1 MEALSALPWKANTGL
16 PWQHTSSSTSEE
28 PYMRK
33 GGLSEVPPS
42 HPEPNSPPVIRTI
55 CEEIAGAVVASLA
68 TETILH
74 FGITYQ
80 PLPAPGCTR
89 LIQSA
94 VTRLSPLHL
103 AGQLHP
109 SLAITAV
116 CELPVGATVLIT
128 DQGDTRYSLL
138 HQHSK
143 APHVV
148 PNIRYDYYPCRCGSI
163 HVAAK
168 TTRRVRQGEM
178 LLYNDQGNMT
188 TRVLLVQ
195 FDGSYKPRLK
205 RGGAGVAAFLV
216 EQQCMKLLDWQA
228 VAIANCPD
236 NIHAETIACEQATLL
251 AAEWYAK
258 LAPEGSITVII
269 QGDILPLIQFLNYTA
284 RLRYAGVQQH
294 LLNIK
299 QTALHQLP
307 NHSFTYL
314 PREGNA
320 IADYLAGAGAEF
332 SPPAAGVDTYSQ
344 SPLPPALLSKA
355 NLYHL
360 PLQQSLTLNEHPAH
374 PLPAPG
380 GLLATASHTQT
391 RPRSIPCKIQG
402 HMHVQQD

>member
-1 MEALSALPWKANTGL
+1 
-16 PWQHTSSSTSEE
+16 
-28 PYMRK
+28 
-33 GGLSEVPPS
+33 
-42 HPEPNSPPVIRTI
+42 
-55 CEEIAGAVVASLA
+55 
-68 TETILH
+68 
-74 FGITYQ
+74 
-80 PLPAPGCTR
+80 
-89 LIQSA
+89 
-94 VTRLSPLHL
+94 
-103 AGQLHP
+103 
-109 SLAITAV
+109 
-116 CELPVGATVLIT
+116 
-128 DQGDTRYSLL
+128 
-138 HQHSK
+138 
-143 APHVV
+143 
-148 PNIRYDYYPCRCGSI
+148 
-163 HVAAK
+163 
-168 TTRRVRQGEM
+168 M
-178 LLYNDQGNMT
+178 LLYNDQSNMT

-332 SPPAAGVDTYSQ
+332 LPPAAGIDTYSQ
-344 SPLPPALLSKA
+344 SPTPSQLI
-355 NLYHL
+355 
-360 PLQQSLTLNEHPAH
+360 E
-374 PLPAPG
+374 
-380 GLLATASHTQT
+380 
-391 RPRSIPCKIQG
+391 
-402 HMHVQQD
+402 